1 MIIKPDKNGSGFPKA
16 TEWYVR
22 SFAEDYLWLYAH
34 RSEKEA
40 AGQVRHAIKYLPFKA
55 EQRILDIACGA
66 GRHMLAFARKK
77 AIVTGVDL
85 SEVLLKKAR
94 ARFKNAGLKAKLY
107 QGDMRQ
113 LSIGNNYDGVTLW
126 FTSFGYFPTI
136 ADDKKVLTNVSSA
149 LKPGGW
155 WLIDLPNP
163 IYLAENLIPHSERTA
178 RGPNGK
184 AHIIEDRRISGRKV
198 IKITRVVDKAG
209 ERFFQE
215 VVRLYRPDQF
225 AALLAGTGLRADT
238 VLGDYDGVALSR
250 FTPRQIWLGS
260 KRAV

>member
-1 MIIKPDKNGSGFPKA
+1 MIIKPDKNSSGFPKA

-40 AGQVRHAIKYLPFKA
+40 AEQVRQAIKYLPFMAGQKL
-55 EQRILDIACGA
+55 LDIACGA

-85 SEVLLKKAR
+85 SEVLLKR
-94 ARFKNAGLKAKLY
+94 ARVRFRKSGLKARLHR
-107 QGDMRQ
+107 GDMRQ
-113 LSIGNNYDGVTLW
+113 LSFRGRFDGVTMW
-126 FTSFGYFPTI
+126 FTSFGYFPAI
-136 ADDKKVLTNVSSA
+136 SDDKKVLGVVSSA

-163 IYLAENLIPHSERTA
+163 VYLAENLIAHSERTA
-178 RGPNGK
+178 NGPNGK
-184 AHIIEDRRISGRKV
+184 ARIIEDRRLSGRKV
-198 IKITRVVDKAG
+198 IKVTRVIDGAG
-209 ERFFQE
+209 ERVFQE

-225 AALLAGTGLRADT
+225 AALLAGTGLTANT
-238 VLGDYDGVALSR
+238 VLGDYNGVALSR

-260 KRAV
+260 KQES